1 MHGVH
6 RFSMVANLKV
16 QTGAVY
22 RTTVTHGGNDFAG
35 FDGVP
40 LLLEKLF
47 GMSIYGIVV
56 ITMVDDDHVA
66 VPLEPT
72 GIEGRA
78 LEYGMHGLTPVGFYI
93 DAAPEINQVET
104 CICIRSV
111 KVYDFTLYRLH

>member
-22 RTTVTHGGNDFAG
+22 RATVTHGGNDFAG
-35 FDGVP
+35 FDRVP
-40 LLLEKLF
+40 LLLEELF
-47 GMSIYGIVV
+47 GMCIYGIIVV
-56 ITMVDDDHVA
+56 AMIDDDHVA

-72 GIEGRA
+72 GIKGRA

-93 DAAPEINQVET
+93 DAASEIDQVET
-104 CICIRSV
+104 RIRIRSV
-111 KVYDFTLYRLH
+111 KVYDFTLYRHA